1 MIAEKITDQVKAFP
15 PLDDTVQQ
23 VMAVC
28 NNPDGSVAELARVV
42 EKDPMT
48 TANILKAA
56 NSPLYGFSREIK
68 GITQAVSIFG
78 MDTVKGFA
86 FSSFLQKK
94 PDLDLS
100 AYGIDAKQFSHI
112 AEMQNAF
119 TSRWLKKSRR
129 DLYET
134 LALPSF
140 LMEVG
145 KIVLSNIVKEH
156 GKVEQFKEHVAQTK
170 NLYELAVLENKVFG
184 ITNEEVTAL
193 LLQEWNF
200 DEGLYASIRYLNAPH
215 EAKEEHRE
223 SAAALQAVKSL
234 ITTTPYDPAAQL
246 PAALEIVEKYDINPE
261 GFRQVAEEMLQLE
274 PA

>member
-1 MIAEKITDQVKAFP
+1 MIAEQITEQVKAFP

-28 NNPDGSVAELARVV
+28 NNPDGSVAELAKVV

-100 AYGIDAKQFSHI
+100 AYGIDAKTFSHI

-156 GKVEQFKEHVAQTK
+156 GKVEQFKKHVAQTH
-170 NLYELAVLENKVFG
+170 NLQELSELERKVFG

-200 DEGLYASIRYLNAPH
+200 DESLYASIRYLNQPQ
-215 EAKEEHRE
+215 EAKEEHRLY
-223 SAAALQAVKSL
+223 AAALQAVKTVL
-234 ITTTPYDPAAQL
+234 TTTPYDPQTQL
-246 PAALEIVEKYDINPE
+246 PVAEAIVEQYGLDLPA
-261 GFRQVAEEMLQLE
+261 FHQVAEEMLQLE

>member
-100 AYGIDAKQFSHI
+100 AYGIDARQFSHI

-119 TSRWLKKSRR
+119 TSRWLKRTNR

-170 NLYELAVLENKVFG
+170 NLRELAELENKVFG

-200 DEGLYASIRYLNAPH
+200 DEGLYASIRYLNTPH
-215 EAKEEHRE
+215 EAKEEHRQA
-223 SAAALQAVKSL
+223 AAALQAVKSL
-234 ITTTPYDPAAQL
+234 ITTTPYDPASQL
-246 PAALEIVEKYDINPE
+246 PAALEIVEKYDIDPE
-261 GFRQVAEEMLQLE
+261 GFSRVAEEMLNLE
-274 PA
+274 TA